1 MKAIAITPGTTTPRL
16 VDRPE
21 PALSERDEI
30 KVRML
35 RVGICGTDREIAA
48 GGRARAPEGAK
59 ELVIGHEMLGQVV
72 AVGPAVTS
80 VREGDLAVFTDR
92 RGCGACL
99 PCRMNRSDMCRTG
112 NYRERG
118 IWGLDGFQAEFAVD
132 REQYIVRLGPELES
146 IGVLTEPLAV
156 AEKAIDEAVRLQTAR
171 LPDAPATPNWLRGQR
186 CLVAGLGPIGLLAA
200 MLLRLHEAEVY
211 GMDIVEAG
219 SPRAQ
224 WLSKIGG
231 RYVDGR
237 QVSPARIDVAL
248 GPMDLILEATGV
260 PTLAFNLLEALAQ
273 DGICVLTGIPGG
285 NRPLELPGAEL
296 IRYIVLK
303 NLAVVGSVNDARA
316 HYQMAVDDLGLALQ
330 RWGGPHVQRLIT
342 HRYPRDEFASAL
354 RPHPSEEI
362 KTVIEWPTP

>member
-72 AVGPAVTS
+72 AVGPAVTT

-92 RGCGACL
+92 RGCGTCL

-132 REQYIVRLGPELES
+132 REQYIVRLGPELEP

-200 MLLRLHEAEVY
+200 MLFCLRGAEVY

-219 SPRAQ
+219 SPRVQ
-224 WLSKIGG
+224 WLLKIGG

-237 QVSPARIDVAL
+237 EVRPDQIGNTL
-248 GPMDLILEATGV
+248 GLMDLILEATGV
-260 PTLAFNLLEALAQ
+260 PTLAFNLLEALAH
-273 DGICVLTGIPGG
+273 DGVCVLTGIPGG
-285 NRPLELPGAEL
+285 DKPVELPGAEL
-296 IRYIVLK
+296 IRHIVLK
-303 NLAVVGSVNDARA
+303 NHAVVGSVNDARA
-316 HYQMAVDDLGLALQ
+316 HFQMAVDDLDLAQQ
-330 RWGGPHVQRLIT
+330 RWGSHVGSLVT
-342 HRYPRDEFASAL
+342 HRYHRDEFDSAL
-354 RPHPSEEI
+354 RPRHSEEI
-362 KTVIEWPTP
+362 KGVIEWAAP